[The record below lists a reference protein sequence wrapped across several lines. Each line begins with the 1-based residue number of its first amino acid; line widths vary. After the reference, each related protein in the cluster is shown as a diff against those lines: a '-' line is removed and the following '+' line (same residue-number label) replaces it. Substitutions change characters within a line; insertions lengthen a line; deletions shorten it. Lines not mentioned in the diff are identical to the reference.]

1 MDLFPP
7 DPKRRFPRP
16 DHALQDDTRLRFV
29 TPRPEPPE
37 GVSTVRAD
45 LSVFFVVVDR
55 VGRNEALLLLLT
67 KALRQRTGL
76 LALRVNDLAWM
87 LRVSNRR
94 VIRWL
99 DRLVASGHVV
109 YHVEDLWGID
119 TVLVE
124 IVAGVA
130 PPHYERSVHQELPTH
145 WFVQVLPLLG
155 RTTFTVYLYLLWCEP
170 QHAETPID
178 HLTEMVKLRGRF
190 HARWHLRKLEGR
202 ALLTR
207 HPEHGG
213 LVVRDPTPPTRAE
226 RLRLRFLAIPHLR
239 RSLVHLAVLASCV
252 LLLILLLAALSASP
266 TPPPIRP

>member
-1 MDLFPP
+1 MNPLLPNP
-7 DPKRRFPRP
+7 SSSRFPRP
-16 DHALQDDTRLRFV
+16 DHALQDNTRLRFV

-45 LSVFFVVVDR
+45 LSAFFVVVER

-99 DRLVASGHVV
+99 DRLVKSGHVV
-109 YHVEDLWGID
+109 YHVEDLWGVD

-124 IVAGVA
+124 IVAGGIE
-130 PPHYERSVHQELPTH
+130 PHHYERSVHQELPTH
-145 WFVQVLPLLG
+145 WFVQVLPVLG

-170 QHAETPID
+170 QRPDTHLD
-178 HLTEMVKLRGRF
+178 HLVETVGLIGRR
-190 HARWHLRKLEGR
+190 HARWHLRRLRKR
-202 ALLTR
+202 ALVQR
-207 HPEHGG
+207 DPEHGG
-213 LVVRDPTPPTRAE
+213 TIVADPTPPTRLQ
-226 RLRLRFLAIPHLR
+226 RLHLRYLAIPYLR
-239 RSLVHLAVLASCV
+239 RAVVHL
-252 LLLILLLAALSASP
+252 LLLAGAVVALIILLALLHAH
-266 TPPPIRP
+266 

>member
-1 MDLFPP
+1 MDFFLPQP
-7 DPKRRFPRP
+7 SGGPHPRP
-16 DHALQDDTRLRFV
+16 DHPLQDSTRLRFL

-37 GVSTVRAD
+37 GISTVRAD
-45 LSVFFVVVDR
+45 LSAFFVVVEA
-55 VGRNEALLLLLT
+55 VGRNEALLLLLA

-99 DRLVASGHVV
+99 DRLTRSGHVI

-124 IVAGVA
+124 IVAGTS
-130 PPHYERSVHQELPTH
+130 HGYERTVQQDLPTH
-145 WFVQVLPLLG
+145 WFVQVLPLVG

-170 QHAETPID
+170 HRTDSHVD
-178 HLTEMVKLRGRF
+178 HLVGMVKLRGRA
-190 HARWHLRKLEGR
+190 HARWHLRKLARR
-202 ALLTR
+202 ALLAR

-213 LVVRDPTPPTRAE
+213 LVVSDPAPPSRFE
-226 RLRLRFLAIPHLR
+226 RLLLRYLAIPFLR
-239 RSLVHLAVLASCV
+239 RALVHLAVLATASLV
-252 LLLILLLAALSASP
+252 LVLFLALLAR
-266 TPPPIRP
+266 TTI

>member
-1 MDLFPP
+1 MDFFLPQP
-7 DPKRRFPRP
+7 SGGPHPRP
-16 DHALQDDTRLRFV
+16 DHPLQDSTRLRFL

-37 GVSTVRAD
+37 GISTVRAD
-45 LSVFFVVVDR
+45 LSAFFVVVEA
-55 VGRNEALLLLLT
+55 VGRNEALLLLLA

-99 DRLVASGHVV
+99 DRLTLSGHVI

-124 IVAGVA
+124 IVAGTS
-130 PPHYERSVHQELPTH
+130 HGYERTVQQDLPTH
-145 WFVQVLPLLG
+145 WFVQVLPLVG

-170 QHAETPID
+170 HRTDSHVD
-178 HLTEMVKLRGRF
+178 HLVGMVKLRGRA
-190 HARWHLRKLEGR
+190 HARWHLRRLERR
-202 ALLTR
+202 ALLAL

-213 LVVRDPTPPTRAE
+213 LVVSDPAPPSRFE
-226 RLRLRFLAIPHLR
+226 RLLLRYLAIPFLR
-239 RSLVHLAVLASCV
+239 RALVHLAVLATAILV
-252 LLLILLLAALSASP
+252 LILFLALLAR
-266 TPPPIRP
+266 TTI

>member
-1 MDLFPP
+1 MSAFLPNP
-7 DPKRRFPRP
+7 SSSRFPRP
-16 DHALQDDTRLRFV
+16 DHPLQDNTRIRFV

-45 LSVFFVVVDR
+45 LSAFFVVVER

-99 DRLVASGHVV
+99 DRLVRSGHVV

-124 IVAGVA
+124 IVAGSIE
-130 PPHYERSVHQELPTH
+130 PHHYDRAVHQELPTH
-145 WFVQVLPLLG
+145 WFVQVLPLVG

-170 QHAETPID
+170 HRPDTHVD
-178 HLTEMVKLRGRF
+178 HLREMVKLVGRVQ
-190 HARWHLRKLEGR
+190 ARWHLRKLERR
-202 ALLTR
+202 ALIAR
-207 HPEHGG
+207 NPEHGG
-213 LVVRDPTPPTRAE
+213 LVVLDPTPPTRAE
-226 RLRLRFLAIPHLR
+226 RLRLRFLAIPYLR
-239 RSLVHLAVLASCV
+239 RSLVHVALLAASVVLLV
-252 LLLILLLAALSASP
+252 LLLVVLAHHS
-266 TPPPIRP
+266 

>member
-1 MDLFPP
+1 MDVFPP
-7 DPKRRFPRP
+7 NPSSSRFPRP
-16 DHALQDDTRLRFV
+16 DHALQDNTRLRFV

-45 LSVFFVVVDR
+45 LSAFFVVVDR
-55 VGRNEALLLLLT
+55 VGRNEALLLLLA

-99 DRLVASGHVV
+99 DRLTRSGHVI

-124 IVAGVA
+124 IVAGTS
-130 PPHYERSVHQELPTH
+130 HGYERTVQQDLPTH
-145 WFVQVLPLLG
+145 WFVQVLPLVG

-170 QHAETPID
+170 HRTDSHVD
-178 HLTEMVKLRGRF
+178 HLVGMVKLRGRA
-190 HARWHLRKLEGR
+190 HARWHLRKLERR
-202 ALLTR
+202 ALLAR

-213 LVVRDPTPPTRAE
+213 LVVSDPAPPSRFE
-226 RLRLRFLAIPHLR
+226 RLLLRYLAIPFLR
-239 RSLVHLAVLASCV
+239 RALVHLAVLATAILV
-252 LLLILLLAALSASP
+252 LVLFLALLARTTL
-266 TPPPIRP
+266 

>member
-1 MDLFPP
+1 MDLFLPHP
-7 DPKRRFPRP
+7 SSHKFPRP

-45 LSVFFVVVDR
+45 LSAFFVVVDR

-87 LRVSNRR
+87 LRVSNRS

-99 DRLVASGHVV
+99 DRLVKSGHVV

-124 IVAGVA
+124 IVAGDVE
-130 PPHYERSVHQELPTH
+130 PHRYDRAVHQELPTH
-145 WFVQVLPLLG
+145 WFVQVLPLVG

-170 QHAETPID
+170 HRPGTHMD
-178 HLTEMVKLRGRF
+178 HLTESVKLFSRS
-190 HARWHLRKLEGR
+190 HARWHLRKLTRR
-202 ALLTR
+202 ALLAR
-207 HPEHGG
+207 HPEDGA
-213 LVVRDPTPPTRAE
+213 LVVRDPTPPTRSE

-239 RSLVHLAVLASCV
+239 RSLVHLAVLAGGVLVLVLV
-252 LLLILLLAALSASP
+252 LLWFARFA
-266 TPPPIRP
+266 

>member
-1 MDLFPP
+1 MDFFLPQP
-7 DPKRRFPRP
+7 SGGPHPRP
-16 DHALQDDTRLRFV
+16 DHPLQDSTRLRFL

-37 GVSTVRAD
+37 GISTVRAD
-45 LSVFFVVVDR
+45 LSAFFVVVEA
-55 VGRNEALLLLLT
+55 VGRNEALLLLLA

-99 DRLVASGHVV
+99 DRLTRSGHVI

-124 IVAGVA
+124 IVAGTS
-130 PPHYERSVHQELPTH
+130 HGYERTVQQDLPTH
-145 WFVQVLPLLG
+145 WFVQVLPLVG

-170 QHAETPID
+170 HRPDSHVD
-178 HLTEMVKLRGRF
+178 HLIGMVKLRGRA
-190 HARWHLRKLEGR
+190 HARWHLRKLARR
-202 ALLTR
+202 ALLAR

-213 LVVRDPTPPTRAE
+213 LVVSDPAPPSRFE
-226 RLRLRFLAIPHLR
+226 RLLLRYLAIPFLR
-239 RSLVHLAVLASCV
+239 RALVHVAVLVTAILV
-252 LLLILLLAALSASP
+252 LILFLALLAHTTL
-266 TPPPIRP
+266 

>member
-1 MDLFPP
+1 MDFFLPQP
-7 DPKRRFPRP
+7 SGGPHPRP
-16 DHALQDDTRLRFV
+16 DHPLQDSTRLRFL

-37 GVSTVRAD
+37 GISTVRAD
-45 LSVFFVVVDR
+45 LSAFFVVVEA
-55 VGRNEALLLLLT
+55 VGRNEALLLLLA

-99 DRLVASGHVV
+99 DRLTCSGHVI

-124 IVAGVA
+124 IVAG
-130 PPHYERSVHQELPTH
+130 PSHGYERTVQQDLPTH
-145 WFVQVLPLLG
+145 WFVQVLPRIG

-170 QHAETPID
+170 HRPDSHVD
-178 HLTEMVKLRGRF
+178 HLIGMVKLRGRA
-190 HARWHLRKLEGR
+190 HARWHLRRLERR
-202 ALLTR
+202 ALLAR

-213 LVVRDPTPPTRAE
+213 LVVSDPAPPSRFE
-226 RLRLRFLAIPHLR
+226 RLLLRYLAIPFLR
-239 RSLVHLAVLASCV
+239 RALVHVAVLATAILV
-252 LLLILLLAALSASP
+252 LILFLALLAR
-266 TPPPIRP
+266 TTI